1 MSQLNYSKLSI
12 DLTRTL
18 TKVEKK
24 DNGIFF
30 TPPATI
36 KKTLEILENYIESK
50 DIREVLEP
58 SCGSCEYLL
67 AIHNKYNT
75 ANITGIEYNKTIFN
89 SISKLANDKIKLTNI
104 DFLKFQSTTKY
115 NLIVGNPP
123 YFVIKKGD
131 VDKKYYNYFDGRP
144 NIFVLFIVKCLEL
157 LAPGG
162 TLSFILPK
170 SFLNCLY
177 YNKTRK
183 YIFTNYKILDIIEC
197 RDDYLETAQET
208 VLFIVKNT
216 KEGLD
221 KNREYCLD
229 IGEATLFNTPEN
241 IAILRNLYTNSKT
254 LKQLGFSVNVGN
266 VVWNQ
271 CKPIL
276 TDDGS
281 KTLLIYSSNIK
292 NNKVE
297 IQTYAN
303 LEKKNYIDKKGE
315 RGPLLVIN
323 RGYGVGQYSFD
334 YCIVDLDRDYLVENH
349 LICIRYNSIVPKE
362 QLLELY
368 NKVIASFKNKKTTD
382 FIKLYFGNN
391 AINTTEI
398 CEILPIYDI

>member
-1 MSQLNYSKLSI
+1 MTQLNYSKLSI

-30 TPPATI
+30 TPPTTV

-50 DIREVLEP
+50 DIQEVLEP

-67 AIHNKYNT
+67 AVRDKYKG
-75 ANITGIEYNKTIFN
+75 ANITGIEYNNTIFN
-89 SISKLANDKIKLTNI
+89 SISKLANDKIALYNI
-104 DFLKFQSTTKY
+104 DFLNYQSNTKY
-115 NLIVGNPP
+115 NLIIGNPP
-123 YFVIKKGD
+123 YFVMKKGD

-144 NIFVLFIVKCLEL
+144 NIFILFIIKCLEL

-162 TLSFILPK
+162 ILSFILPK
-170 SFLNCLY
+170 SYLNCLY

-183 YIFTNYKILDIIEC
+183 YIYTNYKILDIIEC

-208 VLFIVKNT
+208 VLFVVKHT
-216 KEGLD
+216 KEQLD

-229 IGEATLFNTPEN
+229 VGEATLFNTLDN
-241 IAILRNLYTNSKT
+241 IAVLRNLYTNSKT

-276 TDDGS
+276 TNDAS

-303 LEKKNYIDKKGE
+303 LEKKNYIDKQGE
-315 RGPLLVIN
+315 LGPLLVIN

-334 YCIVDLDRDYLVENH
+334 YCIVDLDREYLVENH
-349 LICIRYNSIVPKE
+349 LICIRYNSVVPKE